1 MVVMTSC
8 ENTLSLEGN
17 FSFFFAHLEGRI
29 NSAFFGLPVWGGA
42 GRVYLEELIHIGASF
57 YRTFFDAL

>member
-17 FSFFFAHLEGRI
+17 LLFLLIWRGELTARFLGYR
-29 NSAFFGLPVWGGA
+29 FGGGA
-42 GRVYLEELIHIGASF
+42 GRVYLEGLIHIGASF